1 MFFRQFKGI
10 FGRVYL
16 CQKLCYC
23 LGYAWHRWSVKV
35 IGNKRELKQQQRW
48 RQQERQKSNWFRM
61 AKQQLCTCMHH
72 AFLYISLPWLHDYN
86 VKVPNFTFCRG
97 RERGQRLYFS
107 LPELWNSLLEFNS
120 RKIHHHLTNWTKWN
134 KRDKVWSSANSLSSV
149 QVTFS

>member
-1 MFFRQFKGI
+1 MFLRQFKGI

-35 IGNKRELKQQQRW
+35 IGNKRELKQWQW
-48 RQQERQKSNWFRM
+48 LRQQEWQKSIRFRM
-61 AKQQLCTCMHH
+61 AKQQLCTRITLFCTFLCHGCMTTTWKC
-72 AFLYISLPWLHDYN
+72 LIQ
-86 VKVPNFTFCRG
+86 FTFCRG

-134 KRDKVWSSANSLSSV
+134 KRDKVWSRANSLSSV